1 MSKNSILNSSSIRC
15 FFSVLILLPLVLWQS
30 LTVNAADQE
39 DRPTR
44 TLRVVMDN
52 NYPPYVFLDTNGT
65 LQGILVD
72 QWQLWQQKTGV
83 RVEIKATD
91 WNSALT
97 DMKAGEFDVID
108 TIFKTKERLSWL
120 DFTKPYARIEVPVFF
135 KNDIRGISD
144 IPSLNGFVVAVKEG
158 DAAIDL
164 LRSHGIENLMIFKG
178 YEAIVQAVKEHK
190 VNVFVVDKPPA
201 LYFLYKYGIHQQYN
215 VSPPLNV
222 GEFHRA
228 VKKGQTALREE
239 IDAGFAQISA
249 QELQQIEKKWS
260 GSPLLSAAPTRL
272 FLMGTGSL
280 CFLILVLI
288 FWNHLLKRAVN
299 TRTHELEA
307 REEELRESESRYR
320 SIIENIQDTFYRTDA
335 QGTLI
340 FMSPSGARLLG
351 YDSTQEM
358 IGRPASSFWRFPEK
372 RQEMLEILQQGG
384 VVRDYEVVL
393 MHKDGTPFTVSTS
406 TNFYHDR
413 DGHVLG
419 VEGLLRDITE
429 RKQAEELLRT
439 NDERMRLFFERQVV
453 GMAITSPEKGWLQ
466 VNDKLCEMLGFPRE
480 ELFDRTWSALTYS
493 EDLAAD
499 LAQFERLL
507 SGEINEYSMEKRF
520 VRKDGGVINTLLS
533 VGCVRYANGSVNYIL
548 ALLVDITERKQAEE
562 KLLAERQYLIDIIDF
577 LPDATLV
584 IDIDGKVGAWNR
596 AAEAMTGVKRDALL
610 GRGNYAYAVPFY
622 GECRPLLIDLLN
634 ISEQEI
640 ERSYT
645 HVQRSG
651 EKIYAETF
659 IQALNDGRG
668 AHLFGVAAPLYD
680 REGIRTGAIEVIRDV
695 TEFKQTENEKIHLQ
709 EQLMQAQKMESI
721 GRLAGG
727 IAHDFNNML
736 GVILG
741 YTELAQNKLTP
752 SQPLFRNLE
761 EIRKAAQR
769 SADITQQLL
778 AFARK
783 QTVSPKVLD
792 LNETVQGMLK
802 MLRRLIGEN
811 IQLDWLPESDLWA
824 ICIDPSQLDQIL
836 ANLCLNSRGAI
847 ADIGTISIATG
858 NSTFDAAFCA
868 EHPDFTPGEYVRL
881 TVRDNGCG
889 MDKETQ
895 EHIFEPFFTTKPVGK
910 GTGLGLAT
918 VYGAVKQNS
927 GFIQVASAPERGT
940 ELTIYLPRYK
950 STASDQVSTEI
961 PEKLCAQGSQTVL
974 LVEDEP
980 AILEMIMLMLDS
992 LGYCVLS
999 ADTPGKAIRLAKE
1012 HAGEIQLLMTDVVMP
1027 EMNGR
1032 DLTQNLLPLY
1042 PNIKRLFMSG
1052 YTADV
1057 IAHHGVLETGVC
1069 FLQKPFTINQ
1079 MAVKVRE
1086 ALDT

>member
-1 MSKNSILNSSSIRC
+1 MSKNSRLNSSSIRR

-30 LTVNAADQE
+30 LTVNAADPE
-39 DRPTR
+39 NRPTR

-91 WNSALT
+91 WNNALT
-97 DMKAGEFDVID
+97 AMKAGEFDVID
-108 TIFKTKERLSWL
+108 TIFDTKERLSWL
-120 DFTKPYARIEVPVFF
+120 DFTKPYARIEVPAFF

-144 IPSLNGFVVAVKEG
+144 IHSLNGFVVAVKEG

-178 YEAIVQAVKEHK
+178 YEGIVQAVKEHK

-201 LYFLYKYGIHQQYN
+201 LYFLYKYGIQQQYN

-228 VKKGQTALREE
+228 VKKGQTALLEE
-239 IDAGFAQISA
+239 IEAGFAQISA
-249 QELQQIEKKWS
+249 HELQQIEKKWS
-260 GSPLLSAAPTRL
+260 GSPLLSAAPTRF
-272 FLMGTGSL
+272 FLMGTGAL

-288 FWNHLLKRAVN
+288 FWNHLLKRAVKN
-299 TRTHELEA
+299 RTHELEA

-340 FMSPSGARLLG
+340 FMSPSGAKLLG
-351 YDSTQEM
+351 YDSTQAM
-358 IGRPASSFWRFPEK
+358 IGRPTSSFWRYPEK
-372 RQEMLEILQQGG
+372 RQAMLEMLKQGG
-384 VVRDYEVVL
+384 GVRDYEVVL
-393 MHKDGTPFTVSTS
+393 MHKDGTPLTVSTS
-406 TNFYHDR
+406 TNLYHDR

-453 GMAITSPEKGWLQ
+453 GMAITSPGKGWLQ
-466 VNDKLCEMLGFPRE
+466 VNNKLCEMLGFSRE
-480 ELFDRTWSALTYS
+480 ELFGRTWSELTYS

-507 SGEINEYSMEKRF
+507 AGEINEYSMEKRF
-520 VRKDGGVINTLLS
+520 VRKDGGVIYTLLS

-610 GRGNYAYAVPFY
+610 GKGNYAYAVPFY

-680 REGIRTGAIEVIRDV
+680 RDGIRTGAIEVIRDV

-727 IAHDFNNML
+727 VAHDFNNML

-783 QTVSPKVLD
+783 QPVSPKVLD
-792 LNETVQGMLK
+792 LNETVEGLLK

-811 IQLDWLPESDLWA
+811 IQLDWRPESDLWA

-847 ADIGTISIATG
+847 ADVGEISIATG

-868 EHPDFTPGEYVRL
+868 EHPDFTPGEYVCL

-918 VYGAVKQNS
+918 VYSAVKQNS
-927 GFIQVASAPERGT
+927 GFIQVTSEPERGT
-940 ELTIYLPRYK
+940 ALTIYLPRYK
-950 STASDQVSTEI
+950 STASDQVSTEL

-1012 HAGEIQLLMTDVVMP
+1012 HAGEIHLLMTDVVMP

-1057 IAHHGVLETGVC
+1057 IAHHGVLDTGVC

>member
-1 MSKNSILNSSSIRC
+1 
-15 FFSVLILLPLVLWQS
+15 
-30 LTVNAADQE
+30 
-39 DRPTR
+39 
-44 TLRVVMDN
+44 
-52 NYPPYVFLDTNGT
+52 
-65 LQGILVD
+65 
-72 QWQLWQQKTGV
+72 
-83 RVEIKATD
+83 
-91 WNSALT
+91 
-97 DMKAGEFDVID
+97 
-108 TIFKTKERLSWL
+108 
-120 DFTKPYARIEVPVFF
+120 
-135 KNDIRGISD
+135 
-144 IPSLNGFVVAVKEG
+144 
-158 DAAIDL
+158 
-164 LRSHGIENLMIFKG
+164 
-178 YEAIVQAVKEHK
+178 
-190 VNVFVVDKPPA
+190 
-201 LYFLYKYGIHQQYN
+201 
-215 VSPPLNV
+215 
-222 GEFHRA
+222 
-228 VKKGQTALREE
+228 
-239 IDAGFAQISA
+239 
-249 QELQQIEKKWS
+249 
-260 GSPLLSAAPTRL
+260 
-272 FLMGTGSL
+272 
-280 CFLILVLI
+280 
-288 FWNHLLKRAVN
+288 
-299 TRTHELEA
+299 
-307 REEELRESESRYR
+307 
-320 SIIENIQDTFYRTDA
+320 
-335 QGTLI
+335 
-340 FMSPSGARLLG
+340 
-351 YDSTQEM
+351 
-358 IGRPASSFWRFPEK
+358 
-372 RQEMLEILQQGG
+372 
-384 VVRDYEVVL
+384 
-393 MHKDGTPFTVSTS
+393 
-406 TNFYHDR
+406 
-413 DGHVLG
+413 
-419 VEGLLRDITE
+419 
-429 RKQAEELLRT
+429 
-439 NDERMRLFFERQVV
+439 
-453 GMAITSPEKGWLQ
+453 
-466 VNDKLCEMLGFPRE
+466 MLGFSRE
-480 ELFDRTWSALTYS
+480 ELFGRTWSELTYS

-520 VRKDGGVINTLLS
+520 VRKDGCVIYTLLS

-596 AAEAMTGVKRDALL
+596 AAEAMTGVKRDELL
-610 GRGNYAYAVPFY
+610 GKGNYAYAVPFY
-622 GECRPLLIDLLN
+622 GECRPLLINLLN

-645 HVQRSG
+645 QVQRSG

-680 REGIRTGAIEVIRDV
+680 RDGIRTGAIEVIRDV

-727 IAHDFNNML
+727 VAHDFNNML

-741 YTELAQNKLTP
+741 YTELAQNMLTP

-792 LNETVQGMLK
+792 LNETVEGMLK

-847 ADIGTISIATG
+847 ADVGTISIATG

-918 VYGAVKQNS
+918 VYGAIKQNT
-927 GFIQVASAPERGT
+927 GFIQVASEPERGT

-950 STASDQVSTEI
+950 SKASDHVSTEI

-992 LGYCVLS
+992 LGYFVLS
-999 ADTPGKAIRLAKE
+999 AGTPGKAIRLAKE
-1012 HAGEIQLLMTDVVMP
+1012 HAGEIHLLMTDVVMP
-1027 EMNGR
+1027 EMNGW

-1057 IAHHGVLETGVC
+1057 IAHHGVLDIGVC

-1086 ALDT
+1086 ALDN